1 MLTGYSKGWW
11 PIGGQEVDGSSGQ
24 REECWE
30 KEAEVG
36 DSGVDMEGTD
46 RYHTGTDNG
55 ASQVNGC
62 RLDGLVK
69 LDELVK
75 WMPNKRP
82 KCELHRRVH
91 VSIYSADGSEKV
103 QVQETPSI

>member
-1 MLTGYSKGWW
+1 M
-11 PIGGQEVDGSSGQ
+11 
-24 REECWE
+24 
-30 KEAEVG
+30 
-36 DSGVDMEGTD
+36 DMEGTD

-75 WMPNKRP
+75 
-82 KCELHRRVH
+82 
-91 VSIYSADGSEKV
+91 
-103 QVQETPSI
+103 